1 MRAGVEGEAL
11 GADLGA
17 PGAAGGGRGALGRV
31 GRGAG
36 ERRTLPE
43 GQEATAHLNI
53 SPLPRHLYLL
63 YEKYVLEEMRNK
75 LTVHWA
81 VQAAPL
87 HGPLQWWLASAQH
100 RLLSF
105 SPSHLSKNTFGWC

>member
-1 MRAGVEGEAL
+1 M
-11 GADLGA
+11 
-17 PGAAGGGRGALGRV
+17 
-31 GRGAG
+31 
-36 ERRTLPE
+36 PE

-53 SPLPRHLYLL
+53 SPLPRHLYPL
-63 YEKYVLEEMRNK
+63 YEKYVFEETRNK

-105 SPSHLSKNTFGWC
+105 SPSHLRKKKTLLVGVLKIGVSTITTYAPSLAELVPFLHDITVNIF